1 MVFGSI
7 KCAKP
12 ALVYTRNQQAV
23 LWLFEKN
30 MELMAAAGE
39 GKILVF
45 HHVDDR
51 LNQLSQKPT
60 YYQAHLLCVCMYVVC
75 L

>member
-1 MVFGSI
+1 MALGSI
-7 KCAKP
+7 KCIKP
-12 ALVYTRNQQAV
+12 VLVYARNQQAV

-45 HHVDDR
+45 HHV
-51 LNQLSQKPT
+51 ST
-60 YYQAHLLCVCMYVVC
+60 TG
-75 L
+75 

>member
-1 MVFGSI
+1 
-7 KCAKP
+7 
-12 ALVYTRNQQAV
+12 
-23 LWLFEKN
+23 

-51 LNQLSQKPT
+51 LSVEPAQPKT
-60 YYQAHLLCVCMYVVC
+60 DLLPGPSVVYVVW